1 VGVAFDQLK
10 LHCPYQTILLV
21 KPVFHNAEFFFVF
34 DHKTK
39 KYSATRAK
47 FRLGAQ

>member
-1 VGVAFDQLK
+1 VPDDSV
-10 LHCPYQTILLV
+10 LLV

-39 KYSATRAK
+39 KYSALRAK